1 MMKPWKQI
9 HHDILGFFLRTNNN
23 EQFFYKLKFTIMKK
37 VFTLVSAL
45 SMVAGSAVAND
56 YDWNSGLENP
66 QTDKNHNVVNKNG
79 LKYANKVFTFSVNN
93 GDKVLL
99 GVNGENLDITVNG
112 SNLAAKLESGKISF
126 VAESDGKVEL
136 KLGASTTINSIYVE
150 SDNYRTALKYI
161 ETIGKAAVN
170 QATVD
175 IANYSTEIDEKNKN
189 LPYDQFFSAV
199 KAQINIEAQKVADIE
214 AELKT
219 AKAGN
224 NVKQDL
230 LVDFN
235 KRLTAV
241 KTKVEQ
247 IVKDADAAQKKYL
260 DITRKLA
267 KGLDNR
273 LIEAAETTV
282 SSYNNDSLTYIN
294 DFQTVNKKIT
304 VKGLKAEWAKTELE
318 AIEADRD
325 ALKKAAMDELAKF
338 PAQYADRDSTS
349 WQAEFNSL
357 KDQIDNMIARAI
369 VERDYKSKITTL
381 QTKVTKLN
389 DVLDIKDANQK
400 TVFSKPDDY
409 DTWKTDVKELNDF
422 ISDTKKRR
430 DFTQSELAQNPVKKY
445 SDAEETFTKLKVA
458 FTEQA
463 STELTTRSKA
473 AQENINTSSYK
484 ISAKYQ
490 NEPETQKKYEKEFAV
505 IQAELNGLNTT
516 IKENKY
522 EVLVEDF
529 NTVANKIAGV
539 NTKVNNLWTE
549 TLSKQKQEVIDLNA
563 TEQKKID
570 DKIDAVRANY
580 NNYITKIEEWKKA
593 DFSNDDM
600 KASLNANQ
608 RKLFDIVGQL
618 DDTKEEIGKVV
629 AALEAKIKAVDD
641 VEFDPNNAT
650 EYRFEGNKNV
660 NGSVVT
666 YESIVKEIETK
677 IQAQI
682 DEAVNTANTRA
693 KDYFVKENS
702 EGKATLTQG
711 DANRIYAAVKET
723 LDKGHKEA
731 KMTDDAYTK
740 FNNRY
745 QGILDK
751 SKNNQV
757 GENYL
762 VDAQTKVTE
771 YYKAKTLADSLG
783 KVSSDYLA
791 KIKKAV
797 EDVNAELDAYTKLYG
812 DVCDKKVKWTVA
824 KSKETTYQAEYILVE
839 PNGSATFV
847 KDQLEKINADLKKF
861 SDKLEEKALSASTL
875 NAEATAEFKK
885 FEDGYFKATD
895 YKGYVANNDAKAK
908 ADAKIKTVKA
918 EIVNAKA
925 AIAGYREEVQADAMI
940 VIDQAE
946 ATVAAQESSVATD
959 FAAGKL
965 GNTYASIEGA
975 LNSASASIKK
985 ALADA
990 ENAQKGGN
998 LDLDGDGQVGLGDAK
1013 KGMENVKDGSM
1024 DGKTFMDFINAYLQY
1039 ISK

>member
-1 MMKPWKQI
+1 
-9 HHDILGFFLRTNNN
+9 
-23 EQFFYKLKFTIMKK
+23 MKK
-37 VFTLVSAL
+37 VLTLVSAL

-79 LKYANKVFTFSVNN
+79 LKYADKVFTFSVNK

-112 SNLAAKLESGKISF
+112 SKLAAKLESGKISF
-126 VAESDGKVEL
+126 VAESDGAVEL
-136 KLGASTTINSIYVE
+136 KLGTSTTINSIYVE

-189 LPYDQFFSAV
+189 LPFDQFFSAV

-224 NVKQDL
+224 NVKQNL
-230 LVDFN
+230 LDDFN
-235 KRLTAV
+235 TRLTAV
-241 KTKVEQ
+241 RTNVEQ
-247 IVKDADAAQKKYL
+247 IVKDADAAQKQYL
-260 DITRKLA
+260 NITRELA
-267 KGLDNR
+267 KELDNR

-282 SSYNNDSLTYIN
+282 TSYDNNTLTYIN
-294 DFQTVNKKIT
+294 DFQTVNKQIK

-338 PAQYADRDSTS
+338 PAQYAERTS

-357 KDQIDNMIARAI
+357 KDQINNMIARAI
-369 VERDYKSKITTL
+369 VERDYKSNITTL

-389 DVLDIKDANQK
+389 DVLDIKDADQK
-400 TVFSKPDDY
+400 TVFSKPAGY

-422 ISDTKKRR
+422 ISDTKNRR

-445 SDAEETFTKLKVA
+445 SDAEKTFTNLKDE
-458 FTEQA
+458 FTKQA
-463 STELTTRSKA
+463 STELTKRSTA

-539 NTKVNNLWTE
+539 NTKVNNLWTV

-563 TEQKKID
+563 SEQKKID

-660 NGSVVT
+660 NGFVVT
-666 YESIVKEIETK
+666 YKSIVIEIETK

-682 DEAVNTANTRA
+682 DEAVKTANDRA
-693 KDYFVKENS
+693 KDYFDNEYSK
-702 EGKATLTQG
+702 GKATLTKG
-711 DANRIYAAVKET
+711 DADQKYDAVKET

-771 YYKAKTLADSLG
+771 YYKAKTLADNLG

-791 KIKKAV
+791 KIEKAV
-797 EDVNAELDAYTKLYG
+797 KDVNDELDAYTKLYG

-847 KDQLEKINADLKKF
+847 KDQLEKINTILKDF
-861 SDKLEEKALSASTL
+861 SEKLEKNALTAYSDRTIKAVADK
-875 NAEATAEFKK
+875 AFKD
-885 FEDGYFKATD
+885 FNDGYFKATD
-895 YKGYVANNDAKAK
+895 YKGYVANNDAKDK

-940 VIDQAE
+940 VIGQAE

>member
-1 MMKPWKQI
+1 
-9 HHDILGFFLRTNNN
+9 
-23 EQFFYKLKFTIMKK
+23 MKK
-37 VFTLVSAL
+37 VLTLVSAL

-79 LKYANKVFTFSVNN
+79 LKYADKVFTFSVNK

-112 SNLAAKLESGKISF
+112 SKLAAKLESGKISF
-126 VAESDGKVEL
+126 VAESDGAVEL
-136 KLGASTTINSIYVE
+136 KLGTSTTINSIYVE

-189 LPYDQFFSAV
+189 LPFDQFFSAV

-224 NVKQDL
+224 NVKQNL
-230 LVDFN
+230 LDDFN
-235 KRLTAV
+235 TRLTAV
-241 KTKVEQ
+241 RTNVEQ
-247 IVKDADAAQKKYL
+247 IVKDADAAQKQYL
-260 DITRKLA
+260 NITRELA
-267 KGLDNR
+267 KELDNR

-282 SSYNNDSLTYIN
+282 TSYDNNTLTYIN
-294 DFQTVNKKIT
+294 DFQTVNKQIK

-338 PAQYADRDSTS
+338 PAQYAERTS

-357 KDQIDNMIARAI
+357 KDQINNMIARAI
-369 VERDYKSKITTL
+369 VERDYKSNITTL

-389 DVLDIKDANQK
+389 DVLDIKDADQK
-400 TVFSKPDDY
+400 TVFSKPAGY

-422 ISDTKKRR
+422 ISDTKNRR

-445 SDAEETFTKLKVA
+445 SDAEKTFTNLKDE
-458 FTEQA
+458 FTKQA
-463 STELTTRSKA
+463 STELTKRSTA

-539 NTKVNNLWTE
+539 NTKVNNLWTV

-563 TEQKKID
+563 SEQKKID

-660 NGSVVT
+660 NGYVVT
-666 YESIVKEIETK
+666 YDSIVIEIETK

-682 DEAVNTANTRA
+682 DEAVKTANDRA
-693 KDYFVKENS
+693 KDYFDNEYS
-702 EGKATLTQG
+702 QGKATLTKG
-711 DANRIYAAVKET
+711 DADQKYDAVKET

-771 YYKAKTLADSLG
+771 YYKAKTLADNLG

-791 KIKKAV
+791 KIEKAV
-797 EDVNAELDAYTKLYG
+797 KDVNDELDAYTKLYG

-847 KDQLEKINADLKKF
+847 KDQLEKINTILKDF
-861 SDKLEEKALSASTL
+861 SEKLEKNALTAYSDGTIKAVADK
-875 NAEATAEFKK
+875 AFKD
-885 FEDGYFKATD
+885 FNDGYFKATD
-895 YKGYVANNDAKAK
+895 YKGYVANNDAKDK

-940 VIDQAE
+940 VIGQAE

>member
-1 MMKPWKQI
+1 
-9 HHDILGFFLRTNNN
+9 
-23 EQFFYKLKFTIMKK
+23 MKK
-37 VFTLVSAL
+37 VLTLVSAL

-56 YDWNSGLENP
+56 FDWTGLEEP
-66 QTDKNHNVVNKNG
+66 QLEAGTHFVKGTKSNLTYEDQ
-79 LKYANKVFTFSVNN
+79 AFSFKVTK
-93 GDKVLL
+93 GDKVQL

-112 SNLAAKLESGKISF
+112 TKLSASLEGGKISF
-126 VAESDGKVEL
+126 VVADADGDVVL
-136 KLGASTTINSIYVE
+136 KLGTGTTIKSIYVE

-219 AKAGN
+219 AKADN
-224 NVKQDL
+224 NVKQGL
-230 LVDFN
+230 LDDFN
-235 KRLTAV
+235 TRLTAV
-241 KTKVEQ
+241 KTNVEQ
-247 IVKDADAAQKKYL
+247 IVKDADAAQKQYL
-260 DITRKLA
+260 NITRELA
-267 KGLDNR
+267 KDLDNR

-282 SSYNNDSLTYIN
+282 SSYDNNDLTYIN
-294 DFQTVNKKIT
+294 DFQTVNKTIT

-338 PAQYADRDSTS
+338 PAQYAERTS
-349 WQAEFNSL
+349 WEAEFNSL

-389 DVLDIKDANQK
+389 DVLDIKDADQK
-400 TVFSKPDDY
+400 TVFSKPADY
-409 DTWKTDVKELNDF
+409 DIWKTDVKELNDF

-430 DFTQSELAQNPVKKY
+430 DFTQSELAQNPVEKY
-445 SDAEETFTKLKVA
+445 LNAEKA
-458 FTEQA
+458 FTNLKDAFTQQA
-463 STELTTRSKA
+463 STELTKRSTA

-666 YESIVKEIETK
+666 YESIVEEIETK
-677 IQAQI
+677 IKAQI
-682 DEAVNTANTRA
+682 DEAVKTANDRA
-693 KDYFVKENS
+693 KDYFDNEKS
-702 EGKATLTQG
+702 EGKATLTKG
-711 DANRIYAAVKET
+711 DADQKYDAVKET

-745 QGILDK
+745 LGILDK

-762 VDAQTKVTE
+762 EDAKTKVDE
-771 YYKAKTLADSLG
+771 YYKANTLADNLG

-791 KIKKAV
+791 KIEKAV
-797 EDVNAELDAYTKLYG
+797 MDVNAELDAYTKLYG

-847 KDQLEKINADLKKF
+847 KDQLETINADLKTF

-940 VIDQAE
+940 VIGQAE
-946 ATVAAQESSVATD
+946 STVAAQESSVATD
-959 FAAGKL
+959 FASGEL

>member
-1 MMKPWKQI
+1 
-9 HHDILGFFLRTNNN
+9 
-23 EQFFYKLKFTIMKK
+23 MKK
-37 VFTLVSAL
+37 VLTLVSAL
-45 SMVAGSAVAND
+45 SMVAGSAFAND

-79 LKYANKVFTFSVNN
+79 LKYANKVFTFNVNN

-112 SNLAAKLESGKISF
+112 SKLAAKLESGKISF
-126 VAESDGKVEL
+126 VAESEGTVEL

-150 SDNYRTALKYI
+150 SDNYRTALKDI

-175 IANYSTEIDEKNKN
+175 IANYSTEIDEKNKD

-224 NVKQDL
+224 NVKQGL
-230 LVDFN
+230 LDDFN
-235 KRLTAV
+235 TRLTAV
-241 KTKVEQ
+241 RTNVEK
-247 IVKDADAAQKKYL
+247 IVKNADAAQKQYL
-260 DITRKLA
+260 NITRDLA
-267 KGLDNR
+267 KDLDNR

-282 SSYNNDSLTYIN
+282 SSYDNNALTYIN
-294 DFQTVNKKIT
+294 DFQTVNKKTT
-304 VKGLKAEWAKTELE
+304 VKGLKAEWAKTELK

-338 PAQYADRDSTS
+338 PKQYADGDDTS
-349 WQAEFNSL
+349 WQAKFNSL

-389 DVLDIKDANQK
+389 GVLDIKDADQR
-400 TVFSKPDDY
+400 TVFSEPAGY

-422 ISDTKKRR
+422 ISDTKNRR

-445 SDAEETFTKLKVA
+445 LDAEKTFTKLKED
-458 FTEQA
+458 FTKQA
-463 STELTTRSKA
+463 SEELTNRSKA

-490 NEPETQKKYEKEFAV
+490 NEPETQKKYEKKFAV

-608 RKLFDIVGQL
+608 RELFDIVGQL

-682 DEAVNTANTRA
+682 DEAVKTANNRA
-693 KDYFVKENS
+693 KDYFDTEYS
-702 EGKATLTQG
+702 QGKATLTKG
-711 DANRIYAAVKET
+711 DANQIYAAVKET

-762 VDAQTKVTE
+762 EDAQTKVTE
-771 YYKAKTLADSLG
+771 YYKANTLADNLG

-791 KIKKAV
+791 KIENAV
-797 EDVNAELDAYTKLYG
+797 KNVNAELDAYTKLYG